1 MRNADA
7 GAVVIVNEDIA
18 VPEHPDKS
26 TAQAEEYEKLADAAV
41 DPDEKKR
48 LQELARRARNMA
60 PSRSDPA

>member
-1 MRNADA
+1 M
-7 GAVVIVNEDIA
+7 
-18 VPEHPDKS
+18 PEHPDKS